1 MHGDYLHF
9 GGESHSQQV
18 TDVTADVQEGDA
30 PEGKRSISALR
41 LAMIT
46 YFFTSGGPTGCEP
59 AVGAAGN
66 QFFPQHN
73 LPLAQAAFCLPLP
86 LKTL

>member
-9 GGESHSQQV
+9 GGESHSEHKEV

-66 QFFPQHN
+66 
-73 LPLAQAAFCLPLP
+73 PLSFSS
-86 LKTL
+86 T